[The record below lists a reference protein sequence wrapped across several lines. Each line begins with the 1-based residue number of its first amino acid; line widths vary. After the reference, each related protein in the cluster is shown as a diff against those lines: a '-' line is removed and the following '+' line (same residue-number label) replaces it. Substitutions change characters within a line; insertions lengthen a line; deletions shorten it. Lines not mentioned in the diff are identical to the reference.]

1 MLKIALLSTE
11 NSRSTR
17 DLDKMIS
24 HLALVLKD
32 LEGVEVD
39 EVDLK
44 KDLRLDSGKYNYF
57 IFCGYDHVTLAHIH
71 LVLSEE
77 PSGGVNRIFL
87 FDEPGA
93 SIERQLSSLIFQ
105 GIDYQRIPAGSASRL
120 ISSWSYR
127 DIVGMARVDMVKLKD
142 GQSTPE
148 PAPDSGD
155 AKPAPRSNQRVNR
168 TRQVETK
175 GKASARK
182 RNETPSVG
190 ATPSERPEPTP
201 E

>member
-1 MLKIALLSTE
+1 MLKVALLSTE
-11 NSRSTR
+11 NSRSTK
-17 DLDKMIS
+17 DLDKMIN
-24 HLALVLKD
+24 HLSSVLKD
-32 LEGVEVD
+32 LDGVVVD
-39 EVDLK
+39 EIDLK
-44 KDLRLDSGKYNYF
+44 SDLRLDSARYNYVV
-57 IFCGYDHVTLAHIH
+57 FCGYDHVTLAHIH

-77 PSGGVNRIFL
+77 PKGEVNRIFL

-127 DIVGMARVDMVKLKD
+127 DIVGMARVDMVKLENGKPA
-142 GQSTPE
+142 PE
-148 PAPDSGD
+148 PTPDSGD
-155 AKPAPRSNQRVNR
+155 VKSSTRTNQRVNR

-175 GKASARK
+175 GKTSTRK
-182 RNETPSVG
+182 RNETDSVG
-190 ATPSERPEPTP
+190 SVPSERPEPTP